1 MSRYGDECASHEL
14 SVQSRPMWKVLVALL
29 VLGVGAAAL
38 WVNAGQ
44 AKGPTI
50 EIGGPEAIGQT
61 GEVAVKVVAPG
72 AELSG
77 LTVKLVQG
85 ETTTA
90 LFELGPETAAGA
102 TTVGDEITV
111 TVPAGKRALPD
122 LKAGEAR
129 VDVTAVR
136 PVLFGM
142 REAAATATRTIQVRL
157 TPPQVAVLSQFHYVN
172 HGGSE
177 MVVYRVNPPDADSGV
192 RVGTTEYRGFPA
204 GGSDL
209 SVRVAFFALLWDQP
223 LNTPITVYAR
233 DSIGNEGSGSFDFRV
248 FEKQFRKS
256 TINLDDRF
264 LARVVPPILQNSTE
278 LKVDDPTNFLAS
290 YLTINR
296 ELRRMN
302 NETITNLALETA
314 PEILWRGP
322 FKQLINTAVEAG
334 FADQRTYVYNG
345 SDVDHQVH
353 LGFDLASTANAP
365 VRAAN
370 RGRVVHAGWLGI
382 YGNCVILDHGMGL
395 QSLYAH
401 LSSVGVTVGQI
412 VETEAELGRSGSTG
426 LAGGDHLHFTM
437 LLAGNAI
444 TPIDWWSA
452 QWVQDRILRKFADAG
467 LKPPS
472 P

>member
-1 MSRYGDECASHEL
+1 
-14 SVQSRPMWKVLVALL
+14 MWKVLVTLL
-29 VLGVGAAAL
+29 VLAVGAAAL

-44 AKGPTI
+44 AEGPAIAIT
-50 EIGGPEAIGQT
+50 GPELIGQT
-61 GEVAVKVVAPG
+61 GEVAVKVTAPG
-72 AELSG
+72 GELTG
-77 LTVKLVQG
+77 LSVKLVQG
-85 ETTTA
+85 ESSRP
-90 LFELGPETAAGA
+90 LFDLSPETAASVA
-102 TTVGDEITV
+102 TLGDDVSIAI
-111 TVPAGKRALPD
+111 PAGKRVFPD

-129 VDVTAVR
+129 IDVTAVR
-136 PVLFGM
+136 PVLFGLRQAM
-142 REAAATATRTIQVRL
+142 ASQTRTIQVRL

-177 MVVYRVNPPDADSGV
+177 MVVYRVTPPDADSGV
-192 RVGTTEYRGFPA
+192 RVGDREYRGFPA
-204 GGSDL
+204 GGSDASL
-209 SVRVAFFALLWDQP
+209 RLAFFALLWDQD

-256 TINLDDRF
+256 TINLDDRM
-264 LARVVPPILQNSTE
+264 LARIVPPILQNSTE
-278 LKVDDPTNFLAS
+278 LKVDDPSNLIAS
-290 YLTINR
+290 YLAING

-302 NETITNLALETA
+302 NETITKLALETA
-314 PEILWRGP
+314 PEILWRGA

-353 LGFDLASTANAP
+353 LGFDLASVANAP
-365 VRAAN
+365 VLAAN
-370 RGRVVHAGWLGI
+370 RGRVLHAGWLGI

-401 LSSVGVTVGQI
+401 LSSVGVSVGQM
-412 VETEAELGRSGSTG
+412 VDKEADLGRSGSTG

-437 LLAGNAI
+437 LLGGNAI

-452 QWVQDRILRKFADAG
+452 QWVQDRILRKLSDAG
-467 LKPPS
+467 LPAPS

>member
-1 MSRYGDECASHEL
+1 
-14 SVQSRPMWKVLVALL
+14 MWKVLVVLL
-29 VLGVGAAAL
+29 LLGVGAVAL
-38 WVNAGQ
+38 WVNAGR
-44 AKGPTI
+44 AEGPAI
-50 EIGGPEAIGQT
+50 EIGGPAAIGQT
-61 GEVAVKVVAPG
+61 GEIAVKVTAPG
-72 AELSG
+72 AELTG
-77 LTVKLVQG
+77 LAVTLVQG
-85 ETTTA
+85 ESTTTLLSA
-90 LFELGPETAAGA
+90 NAAEG
-102 TTVGDEITV
+102 TTDGDAVSLTIPV
-111 TVPAGKRALPD
+111 GKRVLPE

-129 VDVTAVR
+129 IDVTAVR
-136 PVLFGM
+136 PVLFGL
-142 REAAATATRTIQVRL
+142 RQAAATATRTIEVRL
-157 TPPQVAVLSQFHYVN
+157 APPQVAVLSQFHYVN

-177 MVVYRVNPPDADSGV
+177 MVVYRVNPPDAESGV
-192 RVGTTEYRGFPA
+192 RVGDREYRGFPA
-204 GGSDL
+204 GGTDAAL
-209 SVRVAFFALLWDQP
+209 RVAFFALLWDQE
-223 LNTPITVYAR
+223 LNTPITVFAR
-233 DSIGNEGSGSFDFRV
+233 DTIGNEGSGSFDFRV
-248 FEKQFRKS
+248 FPKQFRAS

-278 LKVDDPTNFLAS
+278 VKVDDPSNFLAS

-302 NETITNLALETA
+302 NETIANLSLGTS

-345 SDVDHQVH
+345 SDVDRQVH

-401 LSSVGVTVGQI
+401 LSSIGVSDGQI
-412 VETEAELGRSGSTG
+412 VESEAELGRSGATG

-437 LLAGNAI
+437 LLGGNAI

-452 QWVQDRILRKFADAG
+452 QWVQDRVLRKFTDAG
-467 LKPPS
+467 LTPPV